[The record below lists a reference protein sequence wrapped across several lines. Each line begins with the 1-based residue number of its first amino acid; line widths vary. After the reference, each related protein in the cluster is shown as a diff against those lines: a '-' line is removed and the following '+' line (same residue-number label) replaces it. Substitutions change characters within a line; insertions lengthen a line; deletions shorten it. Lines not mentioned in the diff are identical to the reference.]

1 MLMRR
6 GLENIT
12 VAEGRPGQAKS
23 KQCGMLTRRGLGNL
37 TFAEARSPQAKSKPY
52 GMLTRRGLGNL
63 AAAEGGPPR
72 RAAWV
77 GVFYWVGMV
86 YSVGVVTGWLSLRTD
101 NCEVIPA
108 AGELSSWDRSLFPA
122 DIRIMGSASFELLG
136 AAVGRPE
143 FSAGHSARR
152 VAEAKRLLERIGA
165 LPDPQIALLL
175 LRQCASFGKIVFSAR
190 VTPYD
195 CHGDALSDFDSSVRR
210 CFERF
215 AGLYS
220 PDRNWQ
226 LATLATRHCGLGL
239 RSSARHAPAAYI
251 ASRSQC
257 HRGCRDIDPMHVW
270 EVSSTD
276 SSAARAVSLLNSL
289 FVEEDKIP
297 EPVPSLKQQ
306 SLSMAL
312 DRVTLASL
320 TDPAKTEARMRAHIK
335 LVLEP
340 G

>member
-1 MLMRR
+1 MSI
-6 GLENIT
+6 LERS
-12 VAEGRPGQAKS
+12 A
-23 KQCGMLTRRGLGNL
+23 
-37 TFAEARSPQAKSKPY
+37 ARI
-52 GMLTRRGLGNL
+52 G
-63 AAAEGGPPR
+63 
-72 RAAWV
+72 
-77 GVFYWVGMV
+77 
-86 YSVGVVTGWLSLRTD
+86 LSLRTD

-340 G
+340 GAGSWLHSIPSPALGAAIEAHMQGCE